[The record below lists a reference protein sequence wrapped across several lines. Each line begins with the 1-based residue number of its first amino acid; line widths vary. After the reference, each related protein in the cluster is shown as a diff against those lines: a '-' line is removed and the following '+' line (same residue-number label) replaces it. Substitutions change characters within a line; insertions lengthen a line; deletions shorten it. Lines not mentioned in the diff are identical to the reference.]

1 MRRRHS
7 APRSSRSMKT
17 AEEVAPSAACP
28 PPAPRPRQAP
38 SMTSAHSSPAAWI
51 ASPRPVR
58 RYPQAD
64 FARADDS
71 AHRETLRLQ
80 ICKSMRAT
88 PSATESLPVWQKRH
102 RERRQPSS
110 RRPADLHERPGNE
123 MTTSR
128 SRYLQFVGIRA
139 TYRINLAPEGR
150 LPVAVLLGG
159 ARSW

>member
-1 MRRRHS
+1 M
-7 APRSSRSMKT
+7 
-17 AEEVAPSAACP
+17 SAASAAPAASAVDDVSALVASSLDRIAP
-28 PPAPRPRQAP
+28 PPVR
-38 SMTSAHSSPAAWI
+38 TLSAS
-51 ASPRPVR
+51 RFCTR
-58 RYPQAD
+58 GRLRTQG
-64 FARADDS
+64 
-71 AHRETLRLQ
+71 TLRLQ

-159 ARSW
+159 